1 MELVC
6 PEATSVYCQ
15 NKIQCKKKKKKNN
28 PFSLSTKEILL
39 FEWPSLF
46 HEEVI

>member
-15 NKIQCKKKKKKNN
+15 NKIQCKKKTK